1 MTVVLKLG
9 GSVITEKDD
18 RETLDGPA
26 LDAAADAVAAAHEGL
41 ALVHGAGSFGHHHA
55 DAHGATVT
63 SGVTDAGAVLD
74 IHGAMTTLNRFVLAR
89 LHARDVPALPVHPL
103 SVGAR
108 DAAGDLS
115 LPLDAATTMH
125 AEGFVPVLHGDG
137 VAPAGEGVTILPG
150 DEVVVRLARAL
161 AAHRVGLCSPLPR
174 SGLGQRVPSP
184 HPRDGLVADPFRS
197 GRAAAA
203 ADRCGFPPP
212 VVPRLDRGFERLCA
226 ALFAVQQD
234 ADVPPE
240 AAREPLHV
248 LIPGGGDKEPPA
260 RAAGTGSL
268 ATGRGLHPVCRRP
281 NRVAS
286 PPTTRSETASGC
298 CVSRPT
304 AGRPRSHRTS
314 RGTPC

>member
-89 LHARDVPALPVHPL
+89 LHERDVPALPVHPL

-137 VAPAGEGVTILPG
+137 VAHAGEGVTILSG

-161 AAHRVGLCSPLPR
+161 DADRVGLCSTVPGVLDADGDVIDR
-174 SGLGQRVPSP
+174 IGSFDDVAAVLGGSDATDVTGGMAGKVRTLLALDAPA
-184 HPRDGLVADPFRS
+184 RIFDLDGLADFLA
-197 GRAAAA
+197 G
-203 ADRCGFPPP
+203 G
-212 VVPRLDRGFERLCA
+212 
-226 ALFAVQQD
+226 
-234 ADVPPE
+234 
-240 AAREPLHV
+240 EP
-248 LIPGGGDKEPPA
+248 
-260 RAAGTGSL
+260 GTVI
-268 ATGRGLHPVCRRP
+268 A
-281 NRVAS
+281 
-286 PPTTRSETASGC
+286 
-298 CVSRPT
+298 
-304 AGRPRSHRTS
+304 
-314 RGTPC
+314 